1 MKINQLARILGQN
14 WVLKL
19 FSPVGAVILGA
30 LALFLIPLEAFGQV
44 TVPNVSLG
52 LKSTDNPQEI
62 VDSIKI
68 ILMLTVLTLAPA
80 ILILM
85 TCFTRIIV
93 IFSFLRQALGTQQ
106 MPPNQLLVGLSLF
119 LTFFIM
125 RPAFNQINNEALKPF
140 LDGQLKQEV
149 AMEAG
154 LLPLRKFM
162 FKQTRSEDLQLFLSL
177 AGQESA
183 ATRADVETMVL
194 IPAFVISELKTAFQI
209 GFIIYLPFLIID
221 MVIASVLMAMGMMM
235 LPPVVISLP
244 FKIMLFVIVD
254 GWSLIVGSMVK
265 SFG

>member
-1 MKINQLARILGQN
+1 MVVAKGIPILNSLKSKSMLLYFGLVSLILLISEVSLA
-14 WVLKL
+14 
-19 FSPVGAVILGA
+19 
-30 LALFLIPLEAFGQV
+30 QV
-44 TVPNVSLG
+44 TVPNISMG

-68 ILMLTVLTLAPA
+68 VLMLTILTLAPA

-125 RPAFNQINNEALKPF
+125 RPAFNEINSEALKPF
-140 LDGQLKQEV
+140 LDGELKQER
-149 AMEAG
+149 ALEAG

-162 FKQTRSEDLQLFLSL
+162 FKQTRPEDLRLFLNL
-177 AGQESA
+177 ARQESA
-183 ATRADVETMVL
+183 QTRADVETMVL

>member
-1 MKINQLARILGQN
+1 MIKKIGLFI
-14 WVLKL
+14 L
-19 FSPVGAVILGA
+19 FSFMTHQAFAQVS
-30 LALFLIPLEAFGQV
+30 IPS
-44 TVPNVSLG
+44 VSMG
-52 LKSTDNPQEI
+52 LKTTDNPQEI

-68 ILMLTVLTLAPA
+68 VLVLTILTLAPA

-125 RPAFNQINNEALKPF
+125 RPAFNEINAKSLKPF
-140 LDGQLKQEV
+140 LDGEIKQDIAIE
-149 AMEAG
+149 EAI
-154 LLPLRKFM
+154 LPLRQFM
-162 FKQTRSEDLQLFLSL
+162 FKQTRPEDLSLFLNLSGK
-177 AGQESA
+177 AEA
-183 ATRADVETMVL
+183 KTRADVETLVL

>member
-1 MKINQLARILGQN
+1 MAKKVALLLLAT
-14 WVLKL
+14 VLS
-19 FSPVGAVILGA
+19 SPV
-30 LALFLIPLEAFGQV
+30 LAQVSIPS
-44 TVPNVSLG
+44 VSMG
-52 LKSTDNPQEI
+52 LKTTENPQEI

-68 ILMLTVLTLAPA
+68 VLMLTVLTLAPA

-125 RPAFNQINNEALKPF
+125 RPAFNEINAKALKPYLNGEIKQDVA
-140 LDGQLKQEV
+140 LD
-149 AMEAG
+149 EA
-154 LLPLRKFM
+154 LLPLRQFM
-162 FKQTRSEDLQLFLSL
+162 FKQTRGEDLSLFLNLSG
-177 AGQESA
+177 AKA
-183 ATRADVETMVL
+183 AKTRADVETMVL

-221 MVIASVLMAMGMMM
+221 MVVASILMAMGMMM

-254 GWSLIVGSMVK
+254 GWSLIVGSLVK

>member
-1 MKINQLARILGQN
+1 MKKLLGLA
-14 WVLKL
+14 
-19 FSPVGAVILGA
+19 
-30 LALFLIPLEAFGQV
+30 ALFFFFPWDLLAAGGV
-44 TVPNVSLG
+44 TIPNVSLG
-52 LKSTDNPQEI
+52 LKTTDNPQEV

-85 TCFTRIIV
+85 TCFTRII
-93 IFSFLRQALGTQQ
+93 IILSFLRQALGTQQ
-106 MPPNQLLVGLSLF
+106 MPPNQLLVGLTLF

-125 RPAFNQINNEALKPF
+125 RPAFNELNTEALKPY
-140 LDGQLKQEV
+140 LDGKIAQEA
-149 AMEAG
+149 AMDRA
-154 LLPLRKFM
+154 LIPLRRFM
-162 FKQTRSEDLQLFLSL
+162 FKQTRGEDLQMFLKLSGEEGL
-177 AGQESA
+177 AK
-183 ATRADVETMVL
+183 TRADVSSIVL

-209 GFIIYLPFLIID
+209 GFIIYLPFLVID

-254 GWSLIVGSMVK
+254 GWGLIVGSMVK